1 MKKIINKLEQYLGFK
16 ISDHELYYKALTHKS
31 ADKNNN
37 YEKLEFLGD
46 RVLGLCISKK
56 LLEIFPNEKEGILD
70 KKLASLVNKN
80 KCFEIG
86 QQIKLD
92 KIVRIGNLRLKKQ
105 IVEKKIVSDSCE
117 ALIGAIYLDKGFD
130 FVEKFILKIW
140 EKHINDKTII
150 IIDAKTKLQEYSLKK
165 FKLLPIYKFIS
176 DTGPKHKPNFRVAVK
191 IKNTTFVEADGASKK
206 LAQQAAATKLLN
218 TLDKKNEI

>member
-1 MKKIINKLEQYLGFK
+1 MKKYINKLEQNLKFK
-16 ISDHELYYKALTHKS
+16 INKPELYNDAMTHKS
-31 ADKNNN
+31 FDKLNN

-80 KCFEIG
+80 MCYEIG
-86 QQIKLD
+86 KELKLD
-92 KIVRIGNLRLKKQ
+92 KIIKIGNLRLKNQ
-105 IVEKKIVSDSCE
+105 IIEKKIISDSCE
-117 ALIGAIYLDKGFD
+117 ALIGAIYLDKGFE
-130 FVEKFILKIW
+130 FVDKFILKNW
-140 EKHINDKTII
+140 DKHIYDKNII

-165 FKLLPIYKFIS
+165 FKILPIYKFIS
-176 DTGPKHKPNFRVAVK
+176 DTGPKHKPNFKVAVK
-191 IKNTTFVEADGASKK
+191 LKDTNFIEAEGSSKK

-218 TLDKKNEI
+218 MIDEIK

>member
-1 MKKIINKLEQYLGFK
+1 MKKYISKLEQNLKFK
-16 ISDHELYYKALTHKS
+16 INKPELYNDAMTHKS
-31 ADKNNN
+31 FDKFNN

-80 KCFEIG
+80 MCYMIG
-86 QQIKLD
+86 KDLKLD
-92 KIVRIGNLRLKKQ
+92 KIIKIGNLRLKNQ
-105 IVEKKIVSDSCE
+105 IIEKKIISDSCE
-117 ALIGAIYLDKGFD
+117 ALIGAIYLDKGFE
-130 FVEKFILKIW
+130 FVDKFILKNW
-140 EKHINDKTII
+140 DKHIYDKNII

-165 FKLLPIYKFIS
+165 FKILPIYKFIS
-176 DTGPKHKPNFRVAVK
+176 DTGPKHRPNFKVAVK
-191 IKNTTFVEADGASKK
+191 LKDTNFIEAEGSSKK

-218 TLDKKNEI
+218 MIDEIK